1 MYATNDIVSFLP
13 STKDKRNL
21 ENAKD
26 INLDGVFRTPA
37 NI

>member
-26 INLDGVFRTPA
+26 INLESFVTIA
-37 NI
+37 SI

>member
-13 STKDKRNL
+13 STKDKPNL
-21 ENAKD
+21 ENAED
-26 INLDGVFRTPA
+26 INLDGVFTTPA